1 LSVYVW
7 TEEVIE
13 RCKEL
18 NAQGLSFQAV
28 ADQIGNG
35 LTRNMVIGKLRR
47 LGVAAI
53 PRKKPEPSEVE
64 VAAKPRTRD
73 RIVTIKAQVAAVPP
87 SPIPAS
93 PPIAG
98 VPVSILDLKKT
109 HCRAVLDQRGTD
121 PHQLAMFCGAPKTV
135 GSSYCAPHTR
145 LFTQPPKESN
155 GQARNVTE

>member
-1 LSVYVW
+1 MFVW
-7 TEEVIE
+7 TDVIVE

-35 LTRNMVIGKLRR
+35 VTRNMVIGKLRR
-47 LGVAAI
+47 VGV
-53 PRKKPEPSEVE
+53 PKVERKKPEPAEIEARS
-64 VAAKPRTRD
+64 KPRTRD
-73 RIVTIKAQVAAVPP
+73 RVVIVKAKGAPVPP
-87 SPIPAS
+87 SPIPAA
-93 PPIAG
+93 PTIAG
-98 VPVSILDLKKT
+98 EPVSILDLKNH

-121 PHQLAMFCGAPKTV
+121 PHQLAMYCGAPKTV